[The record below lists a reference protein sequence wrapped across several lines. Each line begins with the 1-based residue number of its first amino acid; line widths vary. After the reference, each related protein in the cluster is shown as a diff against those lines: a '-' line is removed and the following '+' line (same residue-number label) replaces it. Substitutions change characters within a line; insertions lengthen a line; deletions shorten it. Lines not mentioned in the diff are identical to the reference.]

1 MSPMPPGRMGA
12 NDSLKA
18 KKPENL
24 RDVPRYLREVIFG
37 TLSRL
42 VYIFKLVWEARPSLL
57 LVMLF
62 MTVYNGFMPLVGTLI
77 TAHLLEQV
85 VLSFTQEVNLL
96 IPLALQ
102 FGFTLLNTVISS
114 LSNIITRISG
124 EVVTNHV
131 KIKIMHKAR
140 EVDLASFDMPDFYA
154 RLENASREAGSR
166 PVNILHSSFDLIS
179 RVISMVSYIVVLSA
193 LLSRLDWKADVLFLL
208 FVGLNIATALITFYF
223 RRKNFFYMRFRS
235 KDRRQLEYYSN
246 LMVNK
251 DVVKEIRLFHL
262 ADIFIGRY
270 KEIFTGYFKGI
281 KSIIWQEGGWNM
293 FLSLCSAG
301 LNMAL
306 FYLIATNVKQIADYS
321 VYTGALNAISGG
333 VSSLIMLTASIYEGS
348 LFIDNMILFMNEKK
362 TIVPAIETP
371 LIPQRHCG
379 HTIELRDVSFA
390 YPGTNR
396 MVLKHLNLTL
406 EAGETAV
413 LVGLNGAGKTTLI
426 KLITRL
432 YDPTEGVILLD
443 GKDIRDYDVEALY
456 SLYGIIFQDFGKY
469 AVSAGENIRFGEV
482 ERPADMEEIQDA
494 ARQASADEFIRAL
507 PRGYDTPLMR
517 YFEETGIE
525 LSIGQWQK
533 LSVARAFYG
542 DSDILILDEPTASL
556 DAIAEQEIYSQFDK
570 LRQNRTT
577 LFVSHRLS
585 SATTADKIIVLKNGE
600 IIEVGD
606 HKTLMASGG
615 EYSRLFTAQASRYL
629 GNDAESAEPA
639 PGMVPPAGGFPGAF
653 PGGFPGRGRGSFP
666 PGSFPPG
673 GGFPGGAGRPG
684 AFSGDPRHPGNGVSS
699 TEKE

>member
-1 MSPMPPGRMGA
+1 MSPMPPGRRGG
-12 NDSLKA
+12 NDDLKA

-24 RDVPRYLREVIFG
+24 RDVPRYLREVVFG

-42 VYIFKLVWEARPSLL
+42 LYIFRLVWEAKPSLL

-77 TAHLLEQV
+77 TANLLEKV

-96 IPLALQ
+96 VPLALQ

-114 LSNIITRISG
+114 LSSIITRISG

-140 EVDLASFDMPDFYA
+140 EVDLASFDMPEFYA

-262 ADIFIGRY
+262 ADLFIGRY
-270 KEIFTGYFKGI
+270 KDIFTGYFKGI

-293 FLSLCSAG
+293 FLSLCSAV

-306 FYLIATNVKQIADYS
+306 FYLIATNVRQIADYS

-333 VSSLIMLTASIYEGS
+333 VSSIIMLTASIYEGS

-362 TIVPAIETP
+362 TVVPSLPEP
-371 LIPQRHCG
+371 VQPKRHCG

-390 YPGTNR
+390 YPGTDR

-406 EAGETAV
+406 EAGDTAV

-443 GKDIRDYDVEALY
+443 GRDIREYDVEALY

-469 AVSAGENIRFGEV
+469 AVSAGENIRFGQV
-482 ERPADMEEIQDA
+482 ERPSDPQEIRDA
-494 ARQASADEFIRAL
+494 AIQASADEFIQAL

-517 YFEETGIE
+517 YFEESGIE

-556 DAIAEQEIYSQFDK
+556 DAIAEQEIYNQFDR

-600 IIEVGD
+600 IIETGD

-629 GNDAESAEPA
+629 DADSGSPA
-639 PGMVPPAGGFPGAF
+639 APPAAPHFPHGGFPGRF
-653 PGGFPGRGRGSFP
+653 PGGFPGRGGFP
-666 PGSFPPG
+666 GGPQFPRDP
-673 GGFPGGAGRPG
+673 GGFPGNPTAGEARPT
-684 AFSGDPRHPGNGVSS
+684 D
-699 TEKE
+699 EKE